1 MIFFQ
6 LVTGKMMEQGPVLVI
21 MFQSQQIMV
30 VKDLKGTVV
39 EGDPVSTVI
48 LKSNNVVS
56 KSDYFSLPE
65 YFSYLGI
72 IKLQRDSIFTPS

>member
-1 MIFFQ
+1 MRQLDLIFFQ

-39 EGDPVSTVI
+39 EGDPVSTAI
-48 LKSNNVVS
+48 LV
-56 KSDYFSLPE
+56 E
-65 YFSYLGI
+65 
-72 IKLQRDSIFTPS
+72 